1 MMMLLNAKER
11 SLDEIVALG
20 SVIYVQQWAWQGI
33 LTILRSFRVE
43 AGLEFV
49 RVWDMV
55 ECGMVEFKVVV

>member
-20 SVIYVQQWAWQGI
+20 
-33 LTILRSFRVE
+33 VE

-55 ECGMVEFKVVV
+55 ECGMVEFKVVIKLPQ